1 MLISDPAN
9 NRLEELR
16 RRPSDLRAY
25 LQWSH
30 DTRLQYGN
38 MVNYILQKKLFWTPI
53 TSTSESPVP
62 LFACA
67 NPTPFADPADYQ
79 ILLNDWPYGL
89 ALGIVHIVIW
99 LKPRLNVVPETGDL
113 TAEARELVRR
123 FVGERFV
130 NDLIQLYESSTGK
143 AEQAEEELKA
153 ANDRVLWFKNWGK
166 LQSVQGIDHVH
177 VLVRDTPPELIEK
190 WIRRG

>member
-1 MLISDPAN
+1 
-9 NRLEELR
+9 
-16 RRPSDLRAY
+16 
-25 LQWSH
+25 
-30 DTRLQYGN
+30 

-67 NPTPFADPADYQ
+67 NPTPFADTADYQ

-89 ALGIVHIVIW
+89 AKGIVHIVIW
-99 LKPRLNVVPETGDL
+99 LKPRLDLVPETGDL

-123 FVGERFV
+123 FVRERFV
-130 NDLIQLYESSTGK
+130 KDLIQSCRSSTGK
-143 AEQAEEELKA
+143 KEHAEEELEA
-153 ANDRVLWFKNWGK
+153 ASDRFLWFKNWSK

-190 WIRRG
+190 WTRRG